1 MYVPEHFRESRPDA
15 LHDFIRH
22 HSFGTLVSVLDG
34 APFATHLP
42 FLVDA
47 SRGPHGTLL
56 GHMARANPHWRA
68 FAGAN
73 GAGAGAKSTETPE
86 SLVTFLGPHA
96 YISPSW
102 YETPISVPTWNYA
115 TVHAYG
121 RPRIVHDTAAV
132 VTLLTRTVDLYESGF
147 ERPWKLDGLPA
158 DYVDKM
164 TANIVAFEI
173 ELTRLEGK
181 LKLSQNRSAAD
192 RRSVIG
198 ALQVGAGPDG
208 TALAEMMAL
217 HSPPERG
224 TT

>member
-1 MYVPEHFRESRPDA
+1 LYIPEHFRESRTGA
-15 LHDFIRH
+15 LHAFIRD

-47 SRGPHGTLL
+47 DRGPHGTLL
-56 GHMARANPHWRA
+56 GHMARANPHWHAFDRA
-68 FAGAN
+68 SSAEAAASAG
-73 GAGAGAKSTETPE
+73 GSPE

-102 YETPISVPTWNYA
+102 YQTPISVPTWNYA

-121 RPRIVHDTAAV
+121 RPRIVHDPAAV
-132 VTLLTRTVDLYESGF
+132 VSLLTRTVDLYESGF
-147 ERPWKLDGLPA
+147 ERPWKLEGLPA

-164 TANIVAFEI
+164 TGNIVAFEI
-173 ELTRLEGK
+173 EITRLEGK

-192 RRSVIG
+192 REAVRASLRRQADPTGIAV
-198 ALQVGAGPDG
+198 ADH
-208 TALAEMMAL
+208 M
-217 HSPPERG
+217 ERLEA
-224 TT
+224 TR